1 MTTRFVVL
9 RHGETAWNR
18 EARIQGH
25 KDSALSDEGLR
36 QAEALGRRMDGEAI
50 DAIVSSD
57 LGRAHATAQFV
68 ARRTGHAVRVDARFR
83 ERSFGVGEGL
93 TYEELDRAFPGA
105 FSRVLE
111 TDPDFAIPGGESRRQ
126 FSARVQGA
134 FESLARDHPGKR
146 IAVVTHG
153 GVLGIVYRLVHGI
166 ALSAPHPVPIAN
178 ASFNAVALQGSRW
191 SVEAWG
197 DTAHLGDVEDLF
209 SGVASREEL

>member
-1 MTTRFVVL
+1 LTTRFVVL

-36 QAEALGRRMDGEAI
+36 QAEALGRRMDGEAV

-57 LGRAHATAQFV
+57 LGRAYATAQFV
-68 ARRTGHAVRVDARFR
+68 ARRTGHSVRVDARFR

-93 TYEELDRAFPGA
+93 TYEELDRAFPGS
-105 FSRVLE
+105 FSRVHE

-126 FSARVQGA
+126 FFVRVRGA
-134 FESLARDHPGKR
+134 FESLARDHRGQR

-153 GVLGIVYRLVHGI
+153 GVLGILYRLVHGI
-166 ALSAPHPVPIAN
+166 ALSAPLPIPIAN
-178 ASFNAVALQGSRW
+178 AAFNAVALHGSRW

-197 DTAHLGDVEDLF
+197 DTGHLGAVEAF
-209 SGVASREEL
+209 PSGVASREEL